1 MDDDDDDDD
10 DDDEAAT
17 DDDVAAADDDDDDDE
32 AAADDNVAAAAAAVP
47 SPSSIYVAI
56 ANHSLTIHV
65 ISKELLQGCVMTSN
79 IERECQDRSYR
90 GYVVCT

>member
-10 DDDEAAT
+10 DDDEAAADDDEDEAT
-17 DDDVAAADDDDDDDE
+17 DDD
-32 AAADDNVAAAAAAVP
+32 VAAAAAAVP

-56 ANHSLTIHV
+56 ANHSLTIHD
-65 ISKELLQGCVMTSN
+65 ISKELLQGCVMKSN